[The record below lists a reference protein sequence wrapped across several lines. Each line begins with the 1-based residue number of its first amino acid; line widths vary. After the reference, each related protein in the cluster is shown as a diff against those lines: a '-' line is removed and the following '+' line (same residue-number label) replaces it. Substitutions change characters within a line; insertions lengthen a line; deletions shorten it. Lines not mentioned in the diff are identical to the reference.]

1 MSWLRGKDPVAGD
14 APSCDAVDLVIVP
27 RVSDIGGFAV
37 RRALPTVRRRMVGP
51 FIFWDEMGPA
61 DFAVGDGLDVRP
73 HPHIGLAT
81 LTYLFEGAIVHR
93 DSLGSEA
100 IIRPGAVNLMSAGR
114 GIVHS
119 ERTGLEE
126 RVRGGRLAGIQSW
139 VALPA
144 EREEDTPAFSH
155 YDENA
160 LPDLVGEGKHV
171 RIVAGTLF
179 GTTSPVATASE
190 AVYAD
195 VALAA
200 GASIPFDPV
209 AEERAI
215 YTVWGAIDIAG
226 DRFEA
231 HRLLVF
237 KPGDAITI
245 TALTPARF
253 LMLGGAP
260 MDGKR
265 YIWWNFVSSR
275 KERIEEAKEDWKLGR
290 FAGVPGDDEFIP
302 LPEM

>member
-1 MSWLRGKDPVAGD
+1 MAIMQRMAGRCHELS
-14 APSCDAVDLVIVP
+14 A
-27 RVSDIGGFAV
+27 GF
-37 RRALPTVRRRMVGP
+37 TVRRTLPQRTRRRLGP
-51 FIFWDEMGPA
+51 FVFWDEMGPA
-61 DFAVGDGLDVRP
+61 ALQPGRALDVRP

-93 DSLGSEA
+93 DSLGSEE
-100 IIRPGAVNLMSAGR
+100 IIRPGAVNLMSAGS

-126 RVRGGRLAGIQSW
+126 RMRGTRLAGIQSW

-144 EREEDTPAFSH
+144 DREEDTPSFSH

-160 LPDLVGEGKHV
+160 LPDIVGEGKHV
-171 RIVAGTLF
+171 RVVAGTLF
-179 GTTSPVATASE
+179 GSTSPVATASE
-190 AVYAD
+190 AIYAD
-195 VALAA
+195 VALSA

-215 YTVWGAIDIAG
+215 YTVSGDIDIAG

-237 KPGDAITI
+237 KPGDAITV
-245 TALTPARF
+245 TARTPARF

-275 KERIEEAKEDWKLGR
+275 KERIEQAKEDWKMGR
-290 FAGVPGDDEFIP
+290 FGGVPGDDEFIP
-302 LPEM
+302 LPEL

>member
-61 DFAVGDGLDVRP
+61 DFAVGDGLDVWP

-160 LPDLVGEGKHV
+160 LPDIVGEGKHV

-179 GTTSPVATASE
+179 GATSPVATASE

-215 YTVWGAIDIAG
+215 YTVSGAIDIAG